1 MTVSTLLRL
10 SVLSTGLALGAL
22 AGGCKSSDSAM
33 ADDEATCKEPKG
45 EVTSVNKMCAV
56 EHDDPVNPAVEA
68 AAYKGQKVGFCC
80 KGCVPKWNAMT
91 DAQKDASLA
100 AAMAAGAKK

>member
-1 MTVSTLLRL
+1 MNTSTFLRMC
-10 SVLSTGLALGAL
+10 VLSAGLALGSL
-22 AGGCKSSDSAM
+22 AGGCCATCND
-33 ADDEATCKEPKG
+33 DHDEATCKEPKG
-45 EVTSVNKMCAV
+45 EVTTVNRMCAV

-68 AAYKGQKVGFCC
+68 AMYKGQKVGFCC

-100 AAMAAGAKK
+100 AALAAGAKK